1 MAFTNKSQ
9 SLFSANF
16 SFTTIFLLL
25 VILNNPLKPA
35 GVTVDLIPR
44 DASKSHFDRLQIAL
58 ARSSKRASHINSV
71 LSNNLG
77 GSKSQTQI
85 ISGGGAY
92 LMNLSIGTP
101 PVTVLGIAD
110 TASDLV
116 WTQCL
121 PCTECYK
128 QDLPF
133 FDPKKSSTYKK
144 VSCNS
149 DPCQDLKPAICS
161 SDGSTCGYSY
171 YYGDGG
177 PYTSGDL
184 STETVIIGNNTN
196 SGTFKNIAFGCAH
209 VSTAGTFGSSS
220 SGFVGLGGGPLSLV
234 SQLDEKKFS
243 YCLVPF
249 SSDSSSKISFGS
261 DAVVSGSG
269 AVKTPLMSKSVP
281 LVGKIP
287 DAFYHV
293 TLESISVGNKKIM
306 YKAPPDANA
315 TYDGSE
321 GNIIIDSGTTLT
333 YLPSEFYSDL
343 ELEVEKAISAKKV
356 DQSNLGLRLC
366 YAYSDDLEIPDLTA
380 RFFKGGD
387 VKLSSSNSFVRVD
400 EETVCFSFTD
410 GGSDVSIYGSLVQTN
425 FLVGY
430 DLDAETV
437 TFLPKDCTKA

>member
-16 SFTTIFLLL
+16 SFTIIFLLL

-44 DASKSHFDRLQIAL
+44 DASKNHFERLQNAL

-77 GSKSQTQI
+77 GSKIQTQI

-92 LMNLSIGTP
+92 LMNVSLGTP

-110 TASDLV
+110 TGSDLV

-149 DPCQDLKPAICS
+149 KPCEELDQASCS

-171 YYGDGG
+171 AYGDGSH
-177 PYTSGDL
+177 TSGDL
-184 STETVIIGNNTN
+184 SNETVTIGNNKD

-209 VSTAGTFGSSS
+209 DSAGTFDSSS
-220 SGFVGLGGGPLSLV
+220 SGLVGLGGGPLSLV

-249 SSDSSSKISFGS
+249 SSDSVSKISFGS
-261 DAVVSGSG
+261 DAAVSGSG
-269 AVKTPLMSKSVP
+269 VVKTPLVSKSP
-281 LVGKIP
+281 ET
-287 DAFYHV
+287 FYYL

-306 YKAPPDANA
+306 FKGSSVIAPDAHS
-315 TYDGSE
+315 DGSE

-343 ELEVEKAISAKKV
+343 VSEVEEAISAKKV
-356 DQSNLGLRLC
+356 DRSDLGLSPC
-366 YAYSDDLEIPDLTA
+366 YAYSDDLKIPDLTA
-380 RFFKGGD
+380 RFNGGD

-400 EETVCFSFTD
+400 EATLCFIFTD
-410 GGSDVSIYGSLVQTN
+410 AGSVTNVPIYGNLVQTN

-430 DLDAETV
+430 DIDAGTV
-437 TFLPKDCTKA
+437 SFLPKDCTKA